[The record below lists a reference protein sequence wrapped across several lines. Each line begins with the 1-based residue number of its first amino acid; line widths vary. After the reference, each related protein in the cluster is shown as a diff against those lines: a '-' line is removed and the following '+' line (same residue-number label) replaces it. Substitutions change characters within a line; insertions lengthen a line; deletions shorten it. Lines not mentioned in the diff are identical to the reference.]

1 MFDDNVT
8 AKILF
13 AFVAAV
19 ATALRIVLAD
29 RRMRR
34 LQPGF
39 SLAADTWSTEKF
51 GIWWAGRGVMVLAIL
66 VAGICFAFLG
76 RGSSAGS
83 LFSRV
88 FQLWEPPWNL
98 FVVRCSCKRSRRS
111 QVRFGSQA
119 ALRSRERLLSVEP
132 QQPTSA
138 GADRKVRDGPEP
150 EVNATNGLTRTAI
163 CRHQYDEQCRDAFH
177 IRCRGC
183 LLRRRLLLQFRRA
196 SLHASLPRVTER
208 PTAC

>member
-8 AKILF
+8 VKILL

-19 ATALRIVLAD
+19 AMALRIVLAD

-51 GIWWAGRGVMVLAIL
+51 GIWWAGRGVMVLAIF

-83 LFSRV
+83 SILSGFSVVGTALEFIRSKM
-88 FQLWEPPWNL
+88 QL
-98 FVVRCSCKRSRRS
+98 
-111 QVRFGSQA
+111 
-119 ALRSRERLLSVEP
+119 
-132 QQPTSA
+132 
-138 GADRKVRDGPEP
+138 
-150 EVNATNGLTRTAI
+150 
-163 CRHQYDEQCRDAFH
+163 
-177 IRCRGC
+177 
-183 LLRRRLLLQFRRA
+183 
-196 SLHASLPRVTER
+196 
-208 PTAC
+208 